1 MKLELG
7 IIPINDIQF
16 GAESKVENG
25 TIYVNA
31 DELKALILEDEN
43 LKSVE
48 LDIARP
54 GESVRIMPVKDV
66 IEPRVKVSGEGAMF
80 PGMIS
85 KVAPVGSGRT
95 NVLRGS
101 AVVTTG
107 KIVGFQEGIIDMTG
121 EGSKYTPF
129 SKLNNLVVVCEPID
143 GLAKHA
149 HEKAVRM
156 AGLKTADYIGKLAK
170 DIVAEEVETFETV
183 SVKEGI
189 EKWPELPR
197 VGYVLMLQSQGLMHD
212 TYVYGVDAK
221 QSLSKQVKDSFQKF
235 GFVKYNAFKGMGGNL
250 SFVIAMLDGN
260 NTGFV
265 LDVVHSR
272 EGCYIYLKEVEEG
285 ATEVLL
291 GSEEQ
296 EALEQALGYVKRPSI
311 SDGDGKRG
319 RREKTEDV
327 YSGSGEQSIEI
338 SGSERN
344 KSERMKKLRRQ
355 QREAIG
361 ADMDEIMDMEDMD
374 GVEPERNEGEY

>member
-1 MKLELG
+1 MENSLLYHL
-7 IIPINDIQF
+7 PIDPM
-16 GAESKVENG
+16 
-25 TIYVNA
+25 
-31 DELKALILEDEN
+31 LL
-43 LKSVE
+43 
-48 LDIARP
+48 
-54 GESVRIMPVKDV
+54 
-66 IEPRVKVSGEGAMF
+66 
-80 PGMIS
+80 
-85 KVAPVGSGRT
+85 
-95 NVLRGS
+95 
-101 AVVTTG
+101 
-107 KIVGFQEGIIDMTG
+107 IVGFSVLSVVLLIAVIVCIVKMN
-121 EGSKYTPF
+121 
-129 SKLNNLVVVCEPID
+129 KLYRRYDLFMRGKDAETLEDTLEDI
-143 GLAKHA
+143 L
-149 HEKAVRM
+149 EE
-156 AGLKTADYIGKLAK
+156 LK
-170 DIVAEEVETFETV
+170 E
-183 SVKEGI
+183 
-189 EKWPELPR
+189 
-197 VGYVLMLQSQGLMHD
+197 SQ
-212 TYVYGVDAK
+212 
-221 QSLSKQVKDSFQKF
+221 SKQVKDSFQKF

-361 ADMDEIMDMEDMD
+361 ADMYEIMDMEDMD

>member
-1 MKLELG
+1 MENSLLYHL
-7 IIPINDIQF
+7 PIDPM
-16 GAESKVENG
+16 
-25 TIYVNA
+25 
-31 DELKALILEDEN
+31 LL
-43 LKSVE
+43 
-48 LDIARP
+48 
-54 GESVRIMPVKDV
+54 
-66 IEPRVKVSGEGAMF
+66 
-80 PGMIS
+80 
-85 KVAPVGSGRT
+85 
-95 NVLRGS
+95 
-101 AVVTTG
+101 
-107 KIVGFQEGIIDMTG
+107 IVGFSVLSVVLLIAVIVCIVKMNKLYRRYDLFMRGKDAETLEDTLEDILEELKESQSRDRA
-121 EGSKYTPF
+121 SK
-129 SKLNNLVVVCEPID
+129 
-143 GLAKHA
+143 
-149 HEKAVRM
+149 
-156 AGLKTADYIGKLAK
+156 
-170 DIVAEEVETFETV
+170 
-183 SVKEGI
+183 
-189 EKWPELPR
+189 
-197 VGYVLMLQSQGLMHD
+197 
-212 TYVYGVDAK
+212 DAMK
-221 QSLSKQVKDSFQKF
+221 RLSKQVKDSFQKF

-361 ADMDEIMDMEDMD
+361 ADMDEIMDMEDID